1 MQDLQL
7 TERNIKE
14 EDRIDILELQSRI
27 KGFKTGQ
34 EDEEKFKLYRLT
46 RGVYGQRQLG
56 VQMFRLKIPSGK
68 ITASQLAGVADISD
82 AFATGNLHL
91 TTRQNIQLHYVK
103 LDDSP
108 EVWAQLSEIG
118 MTAREACG
126 NTVRNITASPAAG
139 IDPDEAFDV
148 TPYVDAVFN
157 YFLRNPICQEMG
169 RKIKPAFS
177 SSSKDTAYTYFSDFG
192 LTPEIRDG
200 VRGFKFVV
208 GGGLGALAIPA
219 QEAFDFI
226 PADEVIP
233 FIEASLRVFDRYGE
247 REKRQKA
254 RMKFLLKDMGL
265 EKWMSLVQEELSSL
279 EKQSIPI
286 IVEDKL
292 PEIPEDI
299 YPVEDDKV
307 DDVAFAKWVLTNTF
321 TQKQSAYRGVYVKV
335 RLGDIHADTARKLAV
350 VIKKYAADD
359 VRITINQNLLLR
371 FVKPENLKALFIDLQ
386 AINLADYGYDTIADI
401 TACPGTDTCNL
412 GVTNS
417 TGLAVTLEERLRKE
431 HPSLLMEKGIDIK
444 ISGCM
449 NACGQHMA
457 SGIGFH
463 GSSIKHADGVIP
475 AMQVVVGGGIDSDGL
490 GHMGDKVIKLPTKR
504 IPTAVN
510 ALLQDY
516 EENRNLG
523 EEYIHYCKRQGK
535 RYFYAVLKPLADVTG
550 IEKED
555 FMDWGQEHLYNQAIG
570 VGECAGVILDVV
582 GTILKDAE
590 QKLDWA
596 SKSVERKAYNDAIYH
611 TYSAFVISAK
621 AVLLGE
627 DIKCNTHIKILNDF
641 QENIIEKGLITYDG
655 AFTEEVL
662 EMKKKKPSQ
671 AFATE
676 YLAKAR
682 TFYDSVLNYRSL
694 SAQPN
699 KPVIESYYKA

>member
-1 MQDLQL
+1 MQDLPL
-7 TERNIKE
+7 KERNIKE
-14 EDRIDILELQSRI
+14 EDLVDILELQSRI
-27 KGFKTGQ
+27 EGFKTGQ

-46 RGVYGQRQLG
+46 RGVYGQRQFG

-108 EVWAQLSEIG
+108 EVWARLSEIG

-139 IDPDEAFDV
+139 IDPEEAFDV

-177 SSSKDTAYTYFSDFG
+177 SSTKDTAYTYFSDFG

-208 GGGLGALAIPA
+208 GGGLGALAISA
-219 QEAFDFI
+219 QKAFDFI
-226 PADEVIP
+226 PTDEVIP

-254 RMKFLLKDMGL
+254 RMKFLLKDLGL
-265 EKWMSLVQEELSSL
+265 EKWMSLVQEELASL

-286 IVEDKL
+286 DVED
-292 PEIPEDI
+292 EAIDIPEEI
-299 YPVEDDKV
+299 YPIEEGKV
-307 DDVAFAKWVLTNTF
+307 DEAAFAKWVLTNTF
-321 TQKQSAYRGVYVKV
+321 TQKQIEYRGVYIKV
-335 RLGDIHADTARKLAV
+335 RLGDIHSDTARNLAT
-350 VIKKYAADD
+350 VILKYAADD

-371 FVKPENLKALFIDLQ
+371 YVNPENLKALYLDLQ
-386 AINLADYGYDTIADI
+386 AIHLADDGYDTIADI

-417 TGLAVTLEERLRKE
+417 TGLAVTLEERLRAE

-457 SGIGFH
+457 SAIGFH
-463 GSSIKHADGVIP
+463 GSSIKHVDGIIP
-475 AMQVVVGGGIDSDGL
+475 AMQVVVGGGIDSDGV

-510 ALLQDY
+510 FLLQDY
-516 EENRNLG
+516 EAHRNLG
-523 EEYIHYCKRQGK
+523 EEFIHYCKRQGK

-550 IEKED
+550 IEKEE
-555 FMDWGQEHLYNQAIG
+555 FFDWGQEHLYNQAIG

-582 GTILKDAE
+582 GTILKDAD
-590 QKLDWA
+590 QKLEWA
-596 SKSVERKAYNDAIYH
+596 TNSIEKEAYNDAVYH
-611 TYSAFVISAK
+611 AYSAFVISAK

-641 QENIIEKGLITYDG
+641 QENIIEKGLIEYSG
-655 AFTEEVL
+655 VFSEEVL
-662 EMKKKKPSQ
+662 EMKKTQPS
-671 AFATE
+671 AEFATE

-682 TFYDSVLNYRSL
+682 TFYASVLKYREQIPQSD
-694 SAQPN
+694 